1 MAFNP
6 LHTDAELLRQIGG
19 ALERL
24 RLNRNLTQGD
34 LARMAGV
41 SKSTV
46 ERLEAGG
53 SSQLTNLLRILR
65 ALDLIEGLSLLLP
78 ETSAGPIEQVKR
90 RGRQRQ
96 RATSPGR
103 RGAAAAPATWR
114 WGDER

>member
-1 MAFNP
+1 MAYSP
-6 LHTDAELLRQIGG
+6 LQTDADLLRQVGG

-24 RLNRNLTQGD
+24 RLERNLTQAE

-53 SSQLTNLLRILR
+53 SSQMTNLIRILR
-65 ALDLIEGLSLLLP
+65 ALDLIDGLSLLLP
-78 ETSAGPIEQVKR
+78 EAAPGPIEQVKR
-90 RGRQRQ
+90 RGRARQ
-96 RATSPGR
+96 RASASGR
-103 RGAAAAPATWR
+103 RSQAPPAVWR